1 MVDRQNLF
9 IVNSWDKCEELITRE
24 RVTVLGKE
32 KSVID
37 FVIVCDG
44 LKDSLESMIVDDR
57 RDHVLTNSTSRKGK
71 RIITKSDHNIPYCK
85 FSLNYNIKRK
95 VVCRERFQLKD
106 NKGQELFLKETS
118 VGEAFSGIFALDNPF
133 LHNSNI
139 FFGRL

>member
-1 MVDRQNLF
+1 
-9 IVNSWDKCEELITRE
+9 
-24 RVTVLGKE
+24 
-32 KSVID
+32 
-37 FVIVCDG
+37 
-44 LKDSLESMIVDDR
+44 MIVDDR
-57 RDHVLTNSTSRKGK
+57 RDHVLTNFTSRKGK
-71 RIITKSDHNIPYCK
+71 RIITKSDHNILYCK

-139 FFGRL
+139 FREAIEVYL